1 MIKIIDHD
9 LLLCKR
15 ECYDGLVDN
24 ELPWFKNYLK
34 SRKQVVCCNGS
45 TLNPKDVQIGVL
57 QGNVLGLILFLKNYI
72 VQSVNDVFYN
82 FFADDVILYAI
93 TSEICKVNEE
103 LEQTMTSSSG
113 IEYFD
118 KV

>member
-57 QGNVLGLILFLKNYI
+57 QGNVLGLILFLKM
-72 VQSVNDVFYN
+72 
-82 FFADDVILYAI
+82 IL
-93 TSEICKVNEE
+93 CKV
-103 LEQTMTSSSG
+103 LMMFSITFLLMMLYCMQLPVK
-113 IEYFD
+113 YV
-118 KV
+118 K